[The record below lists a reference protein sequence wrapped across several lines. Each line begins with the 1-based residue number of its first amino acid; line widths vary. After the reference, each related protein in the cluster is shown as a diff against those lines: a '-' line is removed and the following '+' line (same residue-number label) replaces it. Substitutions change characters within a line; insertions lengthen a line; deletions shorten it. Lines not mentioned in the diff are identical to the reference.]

1 MRAYMCARAHPCW
14 RSLLCGSLA
23 LAHSMCR
30 SFRVAPIVW
39 SDVRWCRSFDNK
51 MHAPSSSENTRC
63 RAPQSDAPLLDVS
76 YEWEIAECKLQLP
89 SCLSERTDMGSG
101 YWPGGCCADGAMVS
115 LVWSMAH
122 DFGVVLTLE
131 LPEELRR
138 IHTMTDLFFDSEGP
152 TTRTRSPLTARHP
165 PGARE
170 CTGRGCSCE
179 RSEMVARARSSR
191 HAADSSWTPCAV
203 PSYLVSGGPII
214 FARSNSVMPLWG
226 FPATRSHLA
235 AAPCWDRAGLP
246 MASLA

>member
-14 RSLLCGSLA
+14 RSLLCASLA

-39 SDVRWCRSFDNK
+39 SDVGGVGASPIKCMHLLRQRTHGAEPLSRTRLCWTFLTSGRSQN
-51 MHAPSSSENTRC
+51 ANC
-63 RAPQSDAPLLDVS
+63 
-76 YEWEIAECKLQLP
+76 
-89 SCLSERTDMGSG
+89 SCLPVSVRGLRHG
-101 YWPGGCCADGAMVS
+101 QRRWPSGCCADGGHGEFGMVHGS
-115 LVWSMAH
+115 RVWYGPHLRAARRTPKNPH
-122 DFGVVLTLE
+122 DD
-131 LPEELRR
+131 RS
-138 IHTMTDLFFDSEGP
+138 FFDSEGP
-152 TTRTRSPLTARHP
+152 TTHTRSPLTARHP